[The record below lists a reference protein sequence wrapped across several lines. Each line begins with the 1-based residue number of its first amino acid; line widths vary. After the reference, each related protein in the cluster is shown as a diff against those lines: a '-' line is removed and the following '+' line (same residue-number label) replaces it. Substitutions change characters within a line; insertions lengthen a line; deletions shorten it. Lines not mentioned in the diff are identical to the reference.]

1 MPKHTNAFQKLV
13 QLEEHG
19 FDDVLGGWSAGIA
32 IALASTAFDDS
43 FSREIPGPGLP
54 CP

>member
-32 IALASTAFDDS
+32 IAIVSTACDDS
-43 FSREIPGPGLP
+43 FSRETPGPGLP
-54 CP
+54 RP